1 MRIPDVVGTR
11 MGDCEISSV
20 LCESEPP
27 FHFQPAPVLAGVN
40 VVRPVGRSTL
50 TPAPGRRAQTLPRR
64 RLRRGQDGK
73 TYRCLTRPDPM
84 GEGRVPVNTAL
95 LEEEHDQPLASQGT
109 MVSAGA

>member
-84 GEGRVPVNTAL
+84 GEQSAFVK
-95 LEEEHDQPLASQGT
+95 EASP
-109 MVSAGA
+109 